1 MLIMEFKI
9 YDKAN
14 KIMYMNAENI
24 NDPKWH
30 FGKLHHNIHCTTC
43 ISVGKYDKNNINIYT
58 YDMLK
63 IDDLIF
69 YVSEIENGQAKLI
82 GVNSNIEEKLENFEE
97 NQIEVIG
104 SILEVE

>member
-1 MLIMEFKI
+1 MKFKI
-9 YDKAN
+9 YDHAN
-14 KIMYMNAENI
+14 GIMYMNAENI
-24 NDPKWH
+24 DDPKWN
-30 FGKLHHNIHCTTC
+30 FARLHHNIHCTTC
-43 ISVGKYDKNNINIYT
+43 VSVGKYDKNNVDIYT

-69 YVSEIENGQAKLI
+69 YVSDIEDGQIKLI

-97 NQIEVIG
+97 NQIEVLG

>member
-1 MLIMEFKI
+1 MMKFKI
-9 YDKAN
+9 YDHAN
-14 KIMYMNAENI
+14 GVMYMDAENI
-24 NDPKWH
+24 DDPKWN
-30 FGKLHHNIHCTTC
+30 FARLHHNIHCTTC
-43 ISVGKYDKNNINIYT
+43 VSVGKYDKNNVDIYT

-69 YVSEIENGQAKLI
+69 HVSDIEYGQIKLI

-97 NQIEVIG
+97 NQIEVLG

>member
-1 MLIMEFKI
+1 MMKFKI
-9 YDKAN
+9 YDHAN
-14 KIMYMNAENI
+14 GVMYMDAENI
-24 NDPKWH
+24 DDPKWN
-30 FGKLHHNIHCTTC
+30 FARLHHNIHCTTC
-43 ISVGKYDKNNINIYT
+43 VSVGKSDKNNIDIYT

-69 YVSEIENGQAKLI
+69 YVSDIEDGQIKLI